1 MHVLLLEST
10 VGSGAA
16 IEAALTARGHVV
28 HKCFERDDGPPGRCA
43 ELAGDGCPLHALA
56 PDGSVRRVD
65 VCVDVRTSPRTRPT
79 LTESGLA
86 CAFGA
91 SVPIVVAADD
101 GAQLCSPAVATAVPL
116 DADAVLAAIDAFI
129 SRGDDA

>member
-16 IEAALTARGHVV
+16 IEAALRAHGHVL
-28 HKCFERDDGPPGRCA
+28 HKCFVRDDGPPGRCV
-43 ELAGDGCPLHALA
+43 ELTGDGCPLRARSAGDEPGH
-56 PDGSVRRVD
+56 VD
-65 VCVDVRTSPRTRPT
+65 VCVDVRTVPRARPT

-91 SVPIVVAADD
+91 SVPIVVAAADD
-101 GAQLCSPAVATAVPL
+101 AQLHSPAVTAAVPL
-116 DADAVLAAIDAFI
+116 DADAVLAAIDAVT